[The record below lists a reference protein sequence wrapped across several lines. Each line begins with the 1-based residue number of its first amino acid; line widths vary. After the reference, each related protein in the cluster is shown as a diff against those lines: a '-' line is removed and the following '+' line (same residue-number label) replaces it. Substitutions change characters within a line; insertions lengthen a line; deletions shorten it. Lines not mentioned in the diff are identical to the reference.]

1 MSDWSAAEEAKARGQ
16 AVLTIDLA
24 ALADNWRRLAQR
36 ARGAECAGVVKA
48 DAYGLGI
55 APVAKALRA
64 AGCETFFVAHLYEG
78 ETLRKLAPDA
88 RIYILN
94 GLAPGSASFYVH
106 AGLIPVLNSLPEIAE
121 WADFCDGLGARH
133 CAALHIDTGMNR
145 LGLPLEDLS
154 RVNDYLRHFNPVL
167 AMSHFISAED
177 MSAPRNHRQIERFE
191 QALGQLP
198 PMPASMCNSSG
209 LFLPDS
215 PFFDLAR
222 PGYALYGGN
231 PTPGA
236 ENPMRRVVGLEAL
249 ILQVRD
255 IAAGETAGYNAIW
268 TAPTRRK
275 LATVNIGYADGF
287 LRSSSGGPVG
297 VEVFAGGQYCPVV
310 GRISMDLTII
320 DISEA
325 GPLARG
331 DSVEILGENVSIDE
345 LASQSGTIGYEI
357 LTDLGRRYERLY
369 LGGVE
374 ENHAAKPAEAGQA
387 G

>member
-1 MSDWSAAEEAKARGQ
+1 MSGWSAAEQAKARGQ

-24 ALADNWRRLAQR
+24 ALADNWRLLAQR
-36 ARGAECAGVVKA
+36 ARGAECAAVVKA

-55 APVAKALRA
+55 APVAKVLRA

-78 ETLRKLAPDA
+78 EILRALAPDA

-94 GLAPGSASFYVH
+94 GLASGSAPAYIR
-106 AGLIPVLNSLPEIAE
+106 ADLIPVLGSLPEIAE
-121 WADFCDGLGARH
+121 WAEFCGGVGARH
-133 CAALHIDTGMNR
+133 CAAIHVDTGMNR
-145 LGLPLEDLS
+145 LGLPLGEVPKVNAYLS
-154 RVNDYLRHFNPVL
+154 QFNPVL
-167 AMSHFISAED
+167 VMSHFVSAED

-191 QALGQLP
+191 EALGQLP
-198 PMPASMCNSSG
+198 PIPASMCNSSG

-255 IAAGETAGYNAIW
+255 IAAGDTAGYNAIW

-287 LRSSSGGPVG
+287 LRSSSGGVVG
-297 VEVFAGGQYCPVV
+297 VEVFAGGHYCPVV

-345 LASQSGTIGYEI
+345 LATQAGTIGYEI
-357 LTDLGRRYERLY
+357 LTDLGRRYERIY

-374 ENHAAKPAEAGQA
+374 ENHAVKPAEAGQT